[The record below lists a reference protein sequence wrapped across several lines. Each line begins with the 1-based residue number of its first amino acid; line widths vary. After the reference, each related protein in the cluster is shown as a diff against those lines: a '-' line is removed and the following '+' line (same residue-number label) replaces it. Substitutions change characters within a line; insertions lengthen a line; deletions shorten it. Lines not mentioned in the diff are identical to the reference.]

1 MESITKGQAFGG
13 AFPLQKKNIFFSFY
27 LTKAELLALTPADI
41 DFEKQ
46 AVTISKT
53 FHRSRGR
60 DIITSPKTKKSNR
73 TIKMPTFLCEEMQ
86 EYIKMLYD
94 IKPDERLFS
103 VTKSYLSHEME
114 RGAKQAGV
122 KKIRVHD
129 LRHSAVSL
137 LLDMGFS
144 VLAIGE
150 RMGHEAEKITYRY
163 AHLFPTVQTEMAEK
177 LEMERMT
184 KEG

>member
-1 MESITKGQAFGG
+1 MKDGLREAGNFKGFLASDIFG
-13 AFPLQKKNIFFSFY
+13 FY
-27 LTKAELLALTPADI
+27 LTRA
-41 DFEKQ
+41 
-46 AVTISKT
+46 
-53 FHRSRGR
+53 
-60 DIITSPKTKKSNR
+60 
-73 TIKMPTFLCEEMQ
+73 
-86 EYIKMLYD
+86 
-94 IKPDERLFS
+94 
-103 VTKSYLSHEME
+103 
-114 RGAKQAGV
+114 
-122 KKIRVHD
+122 D

-184 KEG
+184 KED